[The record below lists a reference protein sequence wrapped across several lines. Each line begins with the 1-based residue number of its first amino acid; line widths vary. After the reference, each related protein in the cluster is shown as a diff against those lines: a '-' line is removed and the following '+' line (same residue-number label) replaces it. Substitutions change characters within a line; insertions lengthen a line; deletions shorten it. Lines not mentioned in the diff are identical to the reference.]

1 MKRILTIDGGGIKGI
16 YAASMLAVIEQQKK
30 IQLCDYF
37 DLIAGTSTGGIIA
50 AALSVGIPAQK
61 ILDLYLEYGAQIFP
75 SKSWK
80 LLKGKYKTQPLKN
93 ALESVFQDKKI
104 VHAKTRLLIP
114 AYNLETDA
122 VRVFKTPHSGDLFY
136 DKDYTLCDILLA
148 TTAAPIYFSPHK
160 MRGGTFID
168 GGIGANN
175 PSLIALVEGVT
186 RCKWSKNDIVL
197 LNIGSVNT
205 GKNTT
210 GKEKMGLVDFL
221 KIQQS
226 FMNAENQ
233 FASNICRLILEEN
246 YIRVSE
252 NVQKGEVGLDN
263 VKKHTLERLKV
274 LGEESAKNNYAS
286 LEKKFLL
293 QEKEPVE
300 FGECSSCDI

>member
-1 MKRILTIDGGGIKGI
+1 M
-16 YAASMLAVIEQQKK
+16 
-30 IQLCDYF
+30 
-37 DLIAGTSTGGIIA
+37 
-50 AALSVGIPAQK
+50 
-61 ILDLYLEYGAQIFP
+61 
-75 SKSWK
+75 
-80 LLKGKYKTQPLKN
+80 
-93 ALESVFQDKKI
+93 
-104 VHAKTRLLIP
+104 HAKTRLLIP